1 MPYVYGAATG
11 KEEWIR
17 YGRQCFESVYCCF
30 RPSGEAFSTYVY
42 PERVNGE
49 KGAYFD
55 AFANEQDGLLY
66 LAYKT
71 EEL

>member
-1 MPYVYGAATG
+1 MSTAQPREKRSGSGTAGSALRACIAVSDRAA
-11 KEEWIR
+11 K
-17 YGRQCFESVYCCF
+17 
-30 RPSGEAFSTYVY
+30 PFSAYVY